1 MGASQLTDT
10 NNDLLLR
17 RDHYYELLLQT
28 GLFVLEHVYCFPSRC
43 SGSGLNGE
51 EVSRTSLVGGVEG
64 HGDCS
69 PLSFRAMLRGSVTG

>member
-1 MGASQLTDT
+1 M
-10 NNDLLLR
+10 N
-17 RDHYYELLLQT
+17 YY
-28 GLFVLEHVYCFPSRC
+28 SRQDFL
-43 SGSGLNGE
+43 SLNMSTAFHQDAQGRALNGE